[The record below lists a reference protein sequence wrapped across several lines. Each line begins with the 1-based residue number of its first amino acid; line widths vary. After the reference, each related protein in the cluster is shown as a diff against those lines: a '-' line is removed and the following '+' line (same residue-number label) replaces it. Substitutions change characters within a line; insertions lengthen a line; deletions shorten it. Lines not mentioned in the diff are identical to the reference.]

1 MMPADQVIELLGL
14 EPHPEGGFFAETYRA
29 TLTLPEEVLPSGYA
43 GPRAAGT
50 AIFYLIKPDN
60 PSRMHRVRSDEIFHF
75 YLGDPA
81 EMLLLDPNG
90 EGRTLVLGPDLAA
103 GQRPQAIVPGGVWQG
118 TRVLPGGA
126 FALLG
131 ATVAPG
137 FDYDDFKLGDRDAL
151 MKAYPAHAEALA
163 ALT

>member
-1 MMPADQVIELLGL
+1 MTADQIIELLGL

-29 TLTLPEEVLPSGYA
+29 ALTLPEDGLPPEYG

-50 AIFYLIKPDN
+50 AIYYMIRPDS
-60 PSRMHRVRSDEIFHF
+60 PSRMHRVRSDEVYHF

-81 EMLLLDPNG
+81 ELLLLEPHG
-90 EGRTLVLGPDLAA
+90 EGRTITLGPDLAA
-103 GQRPQAIVPGGVWQG
+103 GQRPQAVVPGGVWQG
-118 TRVLPGGA
+118 CRVLPGGE

-137 FDYDDFKLGDRDAL
+137 FDYADFELADGDTL
-151 MKAYPAHAEALA
+151 MKAYPEHAG
-163 ALT
+163 ALTALT